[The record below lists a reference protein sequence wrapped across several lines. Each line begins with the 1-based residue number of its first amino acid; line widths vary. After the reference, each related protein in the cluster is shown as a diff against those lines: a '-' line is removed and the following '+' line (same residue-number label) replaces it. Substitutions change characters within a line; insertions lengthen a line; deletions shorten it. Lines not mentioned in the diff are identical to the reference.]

1 MQVLKPKELITE
13 KATCLIYGIPG
24 MGKTTLLGMLPG
36 KTLIIDIDR
45 GTRVLSDC
53 VNVDIVRVSEDLHE
67 IAEILKELQKK
78 CDYQNVAIDS
88 LSELERGLL
97 AYYGRQGKNDGVP
110 GIQDYGRA
118 NIKIVDWCRQFRA
131 LPCNIFFTAWEEQGE
146 IIATTGEKF
155 TQARPL
161 IRDKIVDNI
170 CGLCDIVGQIVTS
183 AKDGER
189 YVRLEG
195 SNNAVAKDRIYK
207 RQFCKFEELIP
218 HTNEAK

>member
-1 MQVLKPKELITE
+1 M
-13 KATCLIYGIPG
+13 
-24 MGKTTLLGMLPG
+24 
-36 KTLIIDIDR
+36 
-45 GTRVLSDC
+45 
-53 VNVDIVRVSEDLHE
+53 
-67 IAEILKELQKK
+67 
-78 CDYQNVAIDS
+78 
-88 LSELERGLL
+88 
-97 AYYGRQGKNDGVP
+97 
-110 GIQDYGRA
+110 
-118 NIKIVDWCRQFRA
+118 
-131 LPCNIFFTAWEEQGE
+131 PCNVFFTAWEEQEE